1 MKKLPGGST
10 RLAIPPSIFDIPASY
25 LQTPRPPPRLAK
37 QEDRQLKVFK
47 DRDRIKSFCDFVA
60 DKKIQKEY
68 DNAVMFRSSD
78 RCTFLFMS
86 PDFHEYELTVVEN
99 KSTLCSYLVCSAYM
113 SGTQFW
119 ILIMV

>member
-1 MKKLPGGST
+1 MIYLFRVYRPQDPLLAQQSKKTDSSRFLRT
-10 RLAIPPSIFDIPASY
+10 
-25 LQTPRPPPRLAK
+25 
-37 QEDRQLKVFK
+37 
-47 DRDRIKSFCDFVA
+47 DRIKSFCDFVA

-113 SGTQFW
+113 SGAQFL